1 MFSFMFHDVKLC
13 IKKELTNERTEKN
26 ACAVRR
32 SVVHRHKISSYF
44 IIVTRFFRVF
54 YCQLDLLKSMTF
66 ILEFSILTICSGKA
80 ESIEKQRSMLS
91 KKNDNWPHSVCQIS
105 TYHTEGNRLENMYGK
120 HLNQD
125 HDIIVERVRNGGNK
139 TTCMKKT
146 YTKVCVYF
154 MIFYF
159 YRALL
164 HLSSCWCSA
173 FFYIFFYF
181 LLSFNINTADDG

>member
-1 MFSFMFHDVKLC
+1 MHV
-13 IKKELTNERTEKN
+13 
-26 ACAVRR
+26 R
-32 SVVHRHKISSYF
+32 SVEVLFIDTKFHRISLLWL
-44 IIVTRFFRVF
+44 VFFRVF

-66 ILEFSILTICSGKA
+66 ILEFSIYTICSGKA
-80 ESIEKQRSMLS
+80 ESIEKLRSMLS

-105 TYHTEGNRLENMYGK
+105 TYHTEGNRLENVYGK

-173 FFYIFFYF
+173 FFYIFFFYF
-181 LLSFNINTADDG
+181 LLSFNINTADDGWNVYNCFDKCFLHFPLF